1 MKLDAGLTGA
11 ASEVAAT
18 EASPLISSKSS
29 SCPTAFELAAGAGAG
44 HPELKSALVRADVVE
59 IPSGAAG
66 ASGLADAADLAA
78 TGIAADAPVAAAPGL
93 AGSLLRRSPRA
104 TRSVPL
110 ACSMLMGLVRTRL
123 APRRTAL
130 APPACPSTTAT
141 ASDAWLDVELR
152 ALLNNNVAFCS
163 LSQSTTT
170 ASKCWPINFLT
181 AANGSVQD
189 STLNS
194 SSLKTCVTV
203 RAVFSSGQKRRAW

>member
-1 MKLDAGLTGA
+1 MKLDAGFTGA
-11 ASEVAAT
+11 ASAVAAT

-29 SCPTAFELAAGAGAG
+29 SSPTAFELAAGAGAG
-44 HPELKSALVRADVVE
+44 HSALVRADIVE

-123 APRRTAL
+123 APMRNAL
-130 APPACPSTTAT
+130 ATPA
-141 ASDAWLDVELR
+141 
-152 ALLNNNVAFCS
+152 
-163 LSQSTTT
+163 
-170 ASKCWPINFLT
+170 
-181 AANGSVQD
+181 
-189 STLNS
+189 
-194 SSLKTCVTV
+194 
-203 RAVFSSGQKRRAW
+203 